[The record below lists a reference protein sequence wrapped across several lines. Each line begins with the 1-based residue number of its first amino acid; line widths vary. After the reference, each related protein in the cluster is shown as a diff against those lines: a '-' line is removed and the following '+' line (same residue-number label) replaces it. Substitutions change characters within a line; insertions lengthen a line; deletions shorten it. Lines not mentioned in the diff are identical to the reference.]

1 MAVITADSPLLNSA
15 LFGLTDP
22 PLTGDEEVNS
32 VCLIGSFEQEIII
45 IMLKNRTIFFIFL
58 ILNI

>member
-1 MAVITADSPLLNSA
+1 LLNSA

-22 PLTGDEEVNS
+22 PLTGDEEVNN

-45 IMLKNRTIFFIFL
+45 IMLKNKTIFFIFL

>member
-1 MAVITADSPLLNSA
+1 
-15 LFGLTDP
+15 
-22 PLTGDEEVNS
+22 
-32 VCLIGSFEQEIII
+32 LIGSFEQEIII